1 MLWTIWKPISI
12 PQPRTTMPLCLPCFI
27 SKAVEIS
34 GASSV
39 DEFAEQIL
47 SKEAERIINQAGK
60 GDVSQQEID
69 DIANKLK
76 GLGYLE

>member
-1 MLWTIWKPISI
+1 MSI
-12 PQPRTTMPLCLPCFI
+12 FKKKITVSDATMELI

-39 DEFAEQIL
+39 DEFAEQVL
-47 SKEAERIINQAGK
+47 SKEATKIISQAGK
-60 GDVSQQEID
+60 GDVSQSEID

>member
-1 MLWTIWKPISI
+1 MGIFSKKINVSDA
-12 PQPRTTMPLCLPCFI
+12 TMELI